1 MDMKHINKSDYF
13 ECFAFGNS
21 PQMADELLE
30 LVLAG
35 KKTATVSVILE
46 DEPHPQIGDV
56 SLVLN
61 GKGEPACT
69 IRTIYL
75 ETVRFCDLTWE
86 MVRQEGEDETFEQWK
101 TGNYG
106 YWMQDAAQ
114 RGYIFTE
121 ETMITF
127 EQFEVVEIFSEC
139 SKEEK

>member
-1 MDMKHINKSDYF
+1 MKPINQADYF

-21 PQMADELLE
+21 PEMADELLE
-30 LVLAG
+30 LVLVG

-46 DEPHPQIGDV
+46 EEPQPQIGDV

-61 GKGEPACT
+61 GRGEPACT
-69 IRTIYL
+69 IRTTYL

-106 YWMQDAAQ
+106 YWTQDAAR
-114 RGYIFTE
+114 RGYTFTE
-121 ETMITF
+121 ETMMTF
-127 EQFEVVEIFSEC
+127 EQFEVVDILPEYE
-139 SKEEK
+139 

>member
-1 MDMKHINKSDYF
+1 MKPINQADYF

-21 PQMADELLE
+21 PEMADELLE

-46 DEPHPQIGDV
+46 EEPQPQIGDV

-61 GKGEPACT
+61 GRGEPACT
-69 IRTIYL
+69 IRTTYL

-106 YWMQDAAQ
+106 YWTQDAAR
-114 RGYIFTE
+114 RGYTFTE

-127 EQFEVVEIFSEC
+127 EQFEVVDILPEYE
-139 SKEEK
+139 

>member
-1 MDMKHINKSDYF
+1 MKPINQADYF

-21 PQMADELLE
+21 PEMADELLE

-46 DEPHPQIGDV
+46 EEPQPQIGDV

-61 GKGEPACT
+61 GRGEPACT
-69 IRTIYL
+69 IRTTYL

-86 MVRQEGEDETFEQWK
+86 MGRQEGEDETFEQWK

-106 YWMQDAAQ
+106 YWTQDAAR
-114 RGYIFTE
+114 RGYTFTE
-121 ETMITF
+121 ETMMTF
-127 EQFEVVEIFSEC
+127 EQFEVVDILPEYE
-139 SKEEK
+139 

>member
-1 MDMKHINKSDYF
+1 MKPINQADYF

-21 PQMADELLE
+21 PEMADELLE

-46 DEPHPQIGDV
+46 EEPQPQIGDV

-61 GKGEPACT
+61 GRGEPACT
-69 IRTIYL
+69 IRTTYL

-106 YWMQDAAQ
+106 YWTQDAAR
-114 RGYIFTE
+114 RGYTFTE
-121 ETMITF
+121 ETMMTF
-127 EQFEVVEIFSEC
+127 EQFEVVDILPEYE
-139 SKEEK
+139 

>member
-1 MDMKHINKSDYF
+1 MKPINQADYF

-21 PQMADELLE
+21 PEMANELLE

-46 DEPHPQIGDV
+46 EEPQPQIGDV

-61 GKGEPACT
+61 GRGEPACT
-69 IRTIYL
+69 IRTTYL

>member
-1 MDMKHINKSDYF
+1 MKPINQADYF

-21 PQMADELLE
+21 PEMADELLE

-46 DEPHPQIGDV
+46 EEPQPQIGDV

-61 GKGEPACT
+61 GRGEPACT
-69 IRTIYL
+69 IRTTYL

>member
-1 MDMKHINKSDYF
+1 MKPINQADYF

-21 PQMADELLE
+21 PEMADELLE

-46 DEPHPQIGDV
+46 EEPQPQIDDV

-61 GKGEPACT
+61 GRGEPACT
-69 IRTIYL
+69 IRTTYL

-106 YWMQDAAQ
+106 YWTQDAAR
-114 RGYIFTE
+114 RGYTFTE
-121 ETMITF
+121 ETMMTF
-127 EQFEVVEIFSEC
+127 EQFEVVDILPEC
-139 SKEEK
+139 E

>member
-1 MDMKHINKSDYF
+1 MDMKHINKADYF

-46 DEPHPQIGDV
+46 DEPHPQIRDV

>member
-1 MDMKHINKSDYF
+1 MKPINQADYF

-21 PQMADELLE
+21 PEMADELLE

-46 DEPHPQIGDV
+46 EEPQPQIGDV

-61 GKGEPACT
+61 GRGEPACT
-69 IRTIYL
+69 IRTTYL

-106 YWMQDAAQ
+106 YWTQDAAR
-114 RGYIFTE
+114 RGYTFTE
-121 ETMITF
+121 ETMMTF
-127 EQFEVVEIFSEC
+127 EQFEVVDILPEY
-139 SKEEK
+139 K

>member
-1 MDMKHINKSDYF
+1 MKPINQADYF

-21 PQMADELLE
+21 PEMADELLE

-46 DEPHPQIGDV
+46 EEPQPQIGDV

-61 GKGEPACT
+61 GRGEPACT
-69 IRTIYL
+69 IRTTYL

-114 RGYIFTE
+114 RGYVFTE

>member
-1 MDMKHINKSDYF
+1 MKPINQADYF

-21 PQMADELLE
+21 PEMADELLE

-46 DEPHPQIGDV
+46 EEPQPQIGDV

-61 GKGEPACT
+61 GRGEPACT
-69 IRTIYL
+69 IRTTYL
-75 ETVRFCDLTWE
+75 ETARFCDLTWE

-106 YWMQDAAQ
+106 YWTQDAAR
-114 RGYIFTE
+114 RGYTFTE
-121 ETMITF
+121 ETMMTF
-127 EQFEVVEIFSEC
+127 EQFEVVDILPEYE
-139 SKEEK
+139 